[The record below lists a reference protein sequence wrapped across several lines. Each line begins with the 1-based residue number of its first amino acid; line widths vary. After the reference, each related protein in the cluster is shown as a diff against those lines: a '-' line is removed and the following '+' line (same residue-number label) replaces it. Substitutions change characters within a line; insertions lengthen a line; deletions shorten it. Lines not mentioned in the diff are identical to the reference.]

1 MSCEIIGQNVS
12 RETYDKL
19 LAYEALIQKWNP
31 SINLVAKST
40 LSEVWTRHII
50 DSAQVYFSA
59 MDEKSS
65 IWTDIGSGGGLPGIV
80 IATLAQG
87 DGQQIGVTMVESDKR
102 KSVFLRTAIRELGLT
117 ETRVINERIESAQ
130 IRVSDIVTARAL
142 CTDDRLARRNPVRMP
157 PAAPFT
163 QIKRESGCKITRA
176 NALRPRLCS
185 ALLAPPP
192 APGRMS
198 IASWFTI
205 IDVTYMKMFCMLVED
220 DGKGDEDNNI
230 IDDFDD
236 EIVWGVGFKSMIG
249 KKWADVLGY

>member
-19 LAYEALIQKWNP
+19 LAYGALIQKWNP
-31 SINLVAKST
+31 SINLVAEST
-40 LSEVWTRHII
+40 LSDVWTRHII

-142 CTDDRLARRNPVRMP
+142 APLTDLFMLSQGFSDQSTTFLFQKGKNWNSEIEIAQNHWSFHYD
-157 PAAPFT
+157 A
-163 QIKRESGCKITRA
+163 IKSETDSNAVILKIRGLTR
-176 NALRPRLCS
+176 
-185 ALLAPPP
+185 
-192 APGRMS
+192 
-198 IASWFTI
+198 
-205 IDVTYMKMFCMLVED
+205 V
-220 DGKGDEDNNI
+220 
-230 IDDFDD
+230 
-236 EIVWGVGFKSMIG
+236 
-249 KKWADVLGY
+249 